1 MSEKQKETQTESRK
15 QAAFCI
21 PDDRKEGIVYMN
33 EWYES
38 AIKKLKKEKK
48 EGAYSRHAGVMK
60 EAVSHALET
69 FCKDDAEFAQAVVQS
84 KGTFSDCM
92 KVVAQGC
99 GSCLSDLEAYSRA
112 VCFYFPGA
120 TVKFQMRVDLCG
132 SVDTEENNPAEQP
145 AAPSAEVP
153 VQPMILSLDDFL

>member
-1 MSEKQKETQTESRK
+1 
-15 QAAFCI
+15 
-21 PDDRKEGIVYMN
+21 MN
-33 EWYES
+33 EWCES
-38 AIKKLKKEKK
+38 AIKKLNKEKK
-48 EGAYSRHAGVMK
+48 KGTYGRHAGVMK
-60 EAVSHALET
+60 DAVAHALES
-69 FCKDDAEFAQAVVQS
+69 FCNDDAEFAQAVVQS

-132 SVDTEENNPAEQP
+132 SVDNTEEIAPIEKTNTVKETPA
-145 AAPSAEVP
+145 
-153 VQPMILSLDDFL
+153 QPMILNLDDFL